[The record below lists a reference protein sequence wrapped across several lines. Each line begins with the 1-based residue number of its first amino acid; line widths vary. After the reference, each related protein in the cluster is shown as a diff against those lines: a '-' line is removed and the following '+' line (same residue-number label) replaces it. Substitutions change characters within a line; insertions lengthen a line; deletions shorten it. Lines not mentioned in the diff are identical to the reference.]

1 MLTMNY
7 TYRIYPTADQQ
18 VLMLEWLE
26 TCRRLYNRCLRDLKD
41 WINSRKCSLYS
52 CSLERE
58 YIMSPDI
65 PFPSYLEQKRQLTHW
80 KKTNPYYKAVHSQV
94 TQDCVKRLHNTWER
108 FKAKKFGFPRFK
120 KFGRYQSFLFP
131 QFKENPL
138 TAGAVRLLPSQKAAN
153 SSSHGKIKLPK
164 IGFVEVNQHRPI
176 PDGFNVKGVRIVSR
190 ARGTIWYAVVTIQ
203 CDVKVSDPIPFGRGI
218 GIDIGL
224 ESFLVTSDNLR
235 VEPARFFRDLQ
246 SRLKVLQRRVSRK
259 KKGSKNW
266 ELAQL
271 KVAKLHHQINNTRKN
286 FHFQTSHI
294 LCDQADMIFVEDIN
308 FKMTARGFLGKQM
321 LDGGFGQ
328 FRDLLSWVCWKRG
341 KYFAMVDH
349 KYTSQI
355 CPECNTHTGKKELS
369 ERVHNCPECGYQT
382 TRDHASGRVI
392 LNRGLEIIASPKG
405 RREASGLPYRFAYTD
420 GLSGKEIGSQVL
432 LSGVSCLDKWRKSAS
447 AARGAMPNSDIGKPA
462 LLASHSLMYR

>member
-18 VLMLEWLE
+18 AVMLEWLE

-52 CSLERE
+52 CSRDRE
-58 YIMSPDI
+58 YILSPDI
-65 PFPSYLEQKRQLTHW
+65 PFPSYLEQKRQLTRW
-80 KKTNPYYKAVHSQV
+80 KKTNPWLQSVHSQV
-94 TQDCVKRLHNTWER
+94 TQDCVKRLHNTWEA
-108 FKAKKFGFPRFK
+108 FKARKFGFPRYK
-120 KFGRYQSFLFP
+120 KYGRYQSFLFP
-131 QFKENPL
+131 QFKENPI
-138 TAGAVRLLPSQKAAN
+138 N
-153 SSSHGKIKLPK
+153 NGKIKLPK
-164 IGFVEVNQHRPI
+164 IGEVEINQHRPI
-176 PDGFNVKGVRIVSR
+176 PEGFKVKGVRIVSR

-203 CDVKVSDPIPFGRGI
+203 CDVKVPDPVPFGRGI

-224 ESFLVTSDNLR
+224 ESFLVSSDNFR

-246 SRLKVLQRRVSRK
+246 SRLKVLQRRASRK

-266 ELAQL
+266 GKAQL
-271 KVAKLHHQINNTRKN
+271 KVARAHHTISNSRKN
-286 FHFQTSHI
+286 FHFQTSHL
-294 LCDQADMIFVEDIN
+294 LCDQADMIFVEDID
-308 FKMTARGFLGKQM
+308 FRISAKGFLGKQM

-341 KYFAMVDH
+341 KYFQKVAH

-382 TRDHASGRVI
+382 SRDHASGRVI
-392 LNRGLEIIASPKG
+392 LNRGLEAINS
-405 RREASGLPYRFAYTD
+405 TD
-420 GLSGKEIGSQVL
+420 GLSGKEIVCQVV
-432 LSGVSCLDKWRKSAS
+432 LSGVSCLDKWRRAENSS
-447 AARGAMPNSDIGKPA
+447 SRGLEARKCGLGGFPHEQLS
-462 LLASHSLMYR
+462 